1 MPQSWSGDKRTSL
14 LGIWGGLR
22 ETMEVKGLT
31 NPAASSIPGLV
42 TSFSWRVVFPLL
54 WFCASPFRIPL
65 LSFPLPA
72 LLPSFISVLLWL
84 TLFRINQDQAD
95 HFKHNFI
102 YFCLCWVILAVRDV
116 LWLQRAGATLLLQ
129 VGGGAQALRPTG
141 FDSCGAWAQ
150 YLQFPHSRAPAQ

>member
-1 MPQSWSGDKRTSL
+1 MTSGQSHHLSESQMPQSRSGDKMTSL

-42 TSFSWRVVFPLL
+42 TSFSRRVVFPLL

-72 LLPSFISVLLWL
+72 CLPSFISVLLWL

-95 HFKHNFI
+95 HFKHNFT
-102 YFCLCWVILAVRDV
+102 CLFLSALGRPCCEGCSMVVESGGYPLV
-116 LWLQRAGATLLLQ
+116 AG
-129 VGGGAQALRPTG
+129 GWWSTG
-141 FDSCGAWAQ
+141 
-150 YLQFPHSRAPAQ
+150 SRARGLW